1 MLTEYLRDHAFTIAW
16 FGLMTFVW
24 LGWSQEDPRRGLRP
38 ILGIGSAVGLA
49 LSVFFGIVTQ
59 RNWFAA
65 TALEGRYAWMGVLVG
80 AEVLVALVGALVL
93 ARRKQGRWMAWWV
106 AAVVALHFVPLGL
119 LLEDPTVGALGVAQA
134 IALGA
139 VRPTLSRAEYRT
151 SRLVGPL
158 MGFSLLAYALVS
170 AVVFVVSRGL

>member
-1 MLTEYLRDHAFTIAW
+1 MLTEYLRDHSFTIAW

-38 ILGIGSAVGLA
+38 ILGIGSALGLA

-59 RNWFAA
+59 RNWFEA
-65 TALEGRYAWMGVLVG
+65 TALEGRYHWMGVLVA
-80 AEVLVALVGALVL
+80 AEVVVAVVGVLVL

-106 AAVVALHFVPLGL
+106 ALVVALHFVPLGL
-119 LLEDPTVGALGVAQA
+119 LLADATVIVLGVLQTV
-134 IALGA
+134 ALVA
-139 VRPTLSRAEYRT
+139 LVPTLRRAQYRT
-151 SRLVGPL
+151 SRVVGPV